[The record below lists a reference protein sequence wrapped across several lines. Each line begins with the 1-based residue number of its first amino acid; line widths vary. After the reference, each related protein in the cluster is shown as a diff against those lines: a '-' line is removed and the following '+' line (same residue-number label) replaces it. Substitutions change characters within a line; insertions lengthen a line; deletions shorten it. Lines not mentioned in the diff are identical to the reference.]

1 MGSGRR
7 STAPSKPQTRGST
20 FPQGA
25 NFGGPTVVKG
35 EETIDPR
42 MTTNPRRGKKKKRE
56 IRAVW
61 KRGTTSRDA
70 SRSGRA
76 FAALVELEGRL
87 RGPRGCP
94 WDRKQTHE
102 TLRTF
107 MLEETY
113 EVLEAID
120 SGDAR
125 KLAEELGDLLLQ
137 VVFHAQIAREEGR
150 FTIDEVIEAIHSKL
164 VRRHPHVFGTA
175 RARHAGEVLK
185 NWEMLKVEERREEGR
200 RTGREMA
207 SESLL
212 DGLPKGLPTT
222 LEAYQM
228 TRRAAR
234 IGFDWDSL
242 ENLLKKLPEEA
253 EELRRAVEQ
262 GIAARAEEE
271 VGDLLFAAVNAAR
284 FLKIDPEIAL
294 RRANHKF
301 RTRFREME
309 RRAQESGR
317 KLAEVERGK
326 MEELWEQTK
335 QNQPMNGRG

>member
-1 MGSGRR
+1 
-7 STAPSKPQTRGST
+7 
-20 FPQGA
+20 
-25 NFGGPTVVKG
+25 
-35 EETIDPR
+35 
-42 MTTNPRRGKKKKRE
+42 
-56 IRAVW
+56 
-61 KRGTTSRDA
+61 
-70 SRSGRA
+70 
-76 FAALVELEGRL
+76 
-87 RGPRGCP
+87 
-94 WDRKQTHE
+94 
-102 TLRTF
+102 
-107 MLEETY
+107 
-113 EVLEAID
+113 
-120 SGDAR
+120 
-125 KLAEELGDLLLQ
+125 
-137 VVFHAQIAREEGR
+137 
-150 FTIDEVIEAIHSKL
+150 
-164 VRRHPHVFGTA
+164 
-175 RARHAGEVLK
+175 VLK

-335 QNQPMNGRG
+335 QNQPTNGRG

>member
-1 MGSGRR
+1 MATKRR
-7 STAPSKPQTRGST
+7 LR
-20 FPQGA
+20 
-25 NFGGPTVVKG
+25 
-35 EETIDPR
+35 
-42 MTTNPRRGKKKKRE
+42 KKKKSENGAAR
-56 IRAVW
+56 RAD
-61 KRGTTSRDA
+61 RRTAGRPGTARWDETGA
-70 SRSGRA
+70 GHA
-76 FAALVELEGRL
+76 FAALVALEACL
-87 RGPRGCP
+87 RGPQGCP

-107 MLEETY
+107 LLEETY

-150 FTIDEVIEAIHSKL
+150 FTINEVIEAIHSKL
-164 VRRHPHVFGTA
+164 VRRHPHVFGTV

-185 NWEMLKVEERREEGR
+185 NWELLKAEERRKEAR
-200 RTGREMA
+200 RAGREIA

-212 DGLPKGLPTT
+212 DGLPKGLPAT

-242 ENLLKKLPEEA
+242 EHLLEKLPEEA
-253 EELRRAVEQ
+253 EELCRAVEQ
-262 GIAARAEEE
+262 GRAAMVEGE

-301 RTRFREME
+301 RTRFQEME
-309 RRAQESGR
+309 RRANQSGR
-317 KLAEVERGK
+317 KLAEVEREK
-326 MEELWEQTK
+326 MEELWEAAK
-335 QNQPMNGRG
+335 LDGPMNRGRRKRR

>member
-1 MGSGRR
+1 
-7 STAPSKPQTRGST
+7 
-20 FPQGA
+20 
-25 NFGGPTVVKG
+25 
-35 EETIDPR
+35 
-42 MTTNPRRGKKKKRE
+42 MTTNQKPRKKRKPE
-56 IRAVW
+56 SSTTQQRGRGSAGN
-61 KRGTTSRDA
+61 RGTIDWDVGSA
-70 SRSGRA
+70 GRT
-76 FAALVELEGRL
+76 FAALVALEARL
-87 RGPRGCP
+87 RGPQGCP

-107 MLEETY
+107 LLEETY

-125 KLAEELGDLLLQ
+125 RLAEELGDLLLQ
-137 VVFHAQIAREEGR
+137 IVFHAQVARDEGR
-150 FTIDEVIEAIHSKL
+150 FTINEVIGAIHSKL
-164 VRRHPHVFGTA
+164 VRRHPHVFGTV
-175 RARHAGEVLK
+175 RARHADEVLK
-185 NWEMLKVEERREEGR
+185 NWEMLKAEERREEAQ

-212 DGLPKGLPTT
+212 DGLPKGQPAT

-262 GIAARAEEE
+262 GRAARAEEE

-294 RRANHKF
+294 RRASHKF
-301 RTRFREME
+301 RMRFQEME
-309 RRAQESGR
+309 HRAKGIGR
-317 KLAEVERGK
+317 KLAEVEREK
-326 MEELWEQTK
+326 MEELWEETK
-335 QNQPMNGRG
+335 RNGPMGRED